1 MMHACTSKFVYLHAV
16 QYIKPSHYFS
26 LYIYTVGTRTNDST
40 HHISSTIA
48 PPTAPPT
55 SSSVSDSPEST
66 YIPNS
71 ISRWKEESQALDGHT
86 VHVCVGALRPLL
98 LQRLKDDLQERDNK
112 AKSEPQPSSSKI
124 VEPKTSEASG
134 TREEE
139 RPPSEQQVTA
149 PNPSDEATPSTA
161 TPRNGSRSVEQLQS
175 SLRAVA
181 DALAQTVAE
190 MRNTDTVQTTS
201 TSDIDPVLADIVN
214 RHAQSHVTS
223 ISSHVT
229 SSSSHVTS
237 EPTTVSSH
245 VTSGSSHVTSVSSSA
260 TPISSYP
267 LLFGS
272 PGHTVSSIP
281 DLSSFDGSQVSARA
295 MLSQINPSDPL
306 YTFLSAVA
314 RGPTPPLPESQ
325 SEPANLS
332 SVQPSPPPSLPS
344 SSSASRLPV
353 FTQLLPSND
362 QTTPTL
368 PLFTSSTVS
377 SSVSS
382 DPPITTVSPLP
393 LVASTSVLAT
403 SNFADVLARELSTHL
418 NPIFNPPELAS
429 PPTTSS
435 TSSDH
440 LQPIVSSSIITVV
453 PFLSATTAASTDSPS
468 PSDTLAPLMSS
479 LQMPPH
485 SVPSQPT
492 PITEEDTVAVVT
504 ESQQRGSAVYSSPS
518 SSSELQSSSAGGSSL
533 TVHSITWPV
542 GSDESQSMQLDNST
556 PSVTSTTTNPQSTAV
571 TSSSEIVPVSQAS
584 TGAVASSSS
593 SDLPD
598 GIDPT
603 FLAALPDS
611 IRQEVLAQYEREQQ
625 RNSRRGNTGG
635 ATPGAVGTTGSV
647 QSINPEVLAALPPD
661 IQEEVRDLLLCYI
674 IFIIFVVVFISCY
687 FIIFV

>member
-1 MMHACTSKFVYLHAV
+1 MLYLINIFH
-16 QYIKPSHYFS
+16 
-26 LYIYTVGTRTNDST
+26 LGTRTSDST

-66 YIPNS
+66 HIPNS
-71 ISRWKEESQALDGHT
+71 ISRWKEESQAIDGHT

-98 LQRLKDDLQERDNK
+98 LQKLKDDLQERENK
-112 AKSEPQPSSSKI
+112 AKSEPQASSSKT
-124 VEPKTSEASG
+124 VEPKTSEALG
-134 TREEE
+134 TREEQE
-139 RPPSEQQVTA
+139 RPPSDQQVTA

-161 TPRNGSRSVEQLQS
+161 TPRNGSSSVEQLQS

-190 MRNTDTVQTTS
+190 MSNTDTGQTPS

-214 RHAQSHVTS
+214 RHAQSHVTPV
-223 ISSHVT
+223 SSHVT
-229 SSSSHVTS
+229 SSSSIVTS
-237 EPTTVSSH
+237 EPTPAAATVSSH

-272 PGHTVSSIP
+272 PGHTVGNIP

-353 FTQLLPSND
+353 FTQLLPAND
-362 QTTPTL
+362 QTAP
-368 PLFTSSTVS
+368 PFPQSTSSTGS

-382 DPPITTVSPLP
+382 DALITTTTVPLP
-393 LVASTSVLAT
+393 LVAATSVLAT

-418 NPIFNPPELAS
+418 NPVFNPLESAL
-429 PPTTSS
+429 PPSTTSPA
-435 TSSDH
+435 SSNH
-440 LQPIVSSSIITVV
+440 LQPPPVSSSSMMTVV
-453 PFLSATTAASTDSPS
+453 PFLSATTTASTGSPS

-485 SVPSQPT
+485 SVPSQAT
-492 PITEEDTVAVVT
+492 PLTEEDSNA
-504 ESQQRGSAVYSSPS
+504 QPRGLAVYSSP

-533 TVHSITWPV
+533 TVHSITWPL
-542 GSDESQSMQLDNST
+542 GSDDSQSMQLDSNT
-556 PSVTSTTTNPQSTAV
+556 PSVTNATTNPQSTATV
-571 TSSSEIVPVSQAS
+571 STSSEIVPVSQSSA
-584 TGAVASSSS
+584 GAVASSSSS

-635 ATPGAVGTTGSV
+635 GATPGVLGTTGSV

-661 IQEEVRDLLLCYI
+661 IQEEVRDLHVVSLLHCFLFFCCFYLLLS
-674 IFIIFVVVFISCY
+674 SC
-687 FIIFV
+687 